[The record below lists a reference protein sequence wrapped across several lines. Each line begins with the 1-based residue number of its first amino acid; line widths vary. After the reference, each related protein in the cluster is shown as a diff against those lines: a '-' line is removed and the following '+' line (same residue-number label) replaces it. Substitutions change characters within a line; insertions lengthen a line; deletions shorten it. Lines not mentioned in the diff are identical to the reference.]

1 MATLTPSHPQARSRS
16 VWRITLKYL
25 GILTLISLLLGCV
38 SLYWL
43 IRKALPKLDGQLSVS
58 GLTAEVQVLR
68 DGHGVPTIEATNL
81 EDLFV
86 AQGYVTAQDRLWQ
99 MDIMRRFA
107 AGETAEIL
115 GASLVAHD
123 REQRILGLRE
133 AARNALKQL
142 SQRDRVYF
150 EAYAR
155 GVNAFIDS
163 HKDQL
168 PLEFRVLRYVPKAWS
183 VEDSLLMGA
192 RMVQD
197 LNHGPY
203 ETALTREKIL
213 AKIGPELTADLYVNS
228 SWRDRPPSSAS
239 LRMEDDQKNGNSDE
253 DEDEEGE
260 PISNSPGAVTRVTG
274 DRLPP
279 SRPNY
284 SVSDIKLIPGSN
296 NWVVSGEHTVTGKPL
311 LSNDMHLTHQMPNLW
326 YEAHLRAGDY
336 DVAGVTLPGMPFVIV
351 GHNQRIAWGFTNV
364 GPTVEEVYV
373 ETFNDHGQYQTP
385 DGWKDPEHRKE
396 VIHVKEGSDVT
407 VDVTLT
413 RHGPII
419 TDLVP
424 GESRKLAL
432 RWTLYDSLQDPF
444 FDVNSARNWEE
455 FRKALSN
462 WDAPAQNVV
471 FADVDGHI
479 GYQATGHIPI
489 RLNGDGGLP
498 VNGADDQ
505 HEWKGYVPFDDLPRV
520 FDPPSGILATANG
533 RITPNG
539 YKYSLSSEWGSPWR
553 TDRILR
559 VLNSGKKLA
568 PPDMLALQTDV
579 SSAFDRYCAERFVYS
594 MDHIDKISD
603 RAKQAREMLRD
614 WDGRMSM
621 DASAP
626 TIETLARRE
635 LARLILEP
643 KLGAAPQDHEDST
656 LNWKDYHW
664 EMSSVWLE
672 NILMKQPARW
682 LPKEYPNYDAL
693 LAASIEAAV
702 NRPEAPAD
710 LKNWKWGTFSPIEVH
725 HPVLSRVPFIGRWTG
740 PGFHPQSGDG
750 YTVKQVGRTFGPSE
764 RFTANLAAFDEST
777 LNVVTGQSGNFT
789 SPYYMDQ
796 WKAWYEG
803 TTFVFPFSKEA
814 VARTKTHELKLVP
827 IK

>member
-81 EDLFV
+81 EDLFL

-260 PISNSPGAVTRVTG
+260 PISN
-274 DRLPP
+274 
-279 SRPNY
+279 
-284 SVSDIKLIPGSN
+284 
-296 NWVVSGEHTVTGKPL
+296 
-311 LSNDMHLTHQMPNLW
+311 
-326 YEAHLRAGDY
+326 
-336 DVAGVTLPGMPFVIV
+336 
-351 GHNQRIAWGFTNV
+351 
-364 GPTVEEVYV
+364 
-373 ETFNDHGQYQTP
+373 
-385 DGWKDPEHRKE
+385 
-396 VIHVKEGSDVT
+396 
-407 VDVTLT
+407 
-413 RHGPII
+413 
-419 TDLVP
+419 
-424 GESRKLAL
+424 
-432 RWTLYDSLQDPF
+432 
-444 FDVNSARNWEE
+444 
-455 FRKALSN
+455 
-462 WDAPAQNVV
+462 
-471 FADVDGHI
+471 
-479 GYQATGHIPI
+479 
-489 RLNGDGGLP
+489 
-498 VNGADDQ
+498 
-505 HEWKGYVPFDDLPRV
+505 
-520 FDPPSGILATANG
+520 
-533 RITPNG
+533 
-539 YKYSLSSEWGSPWR
+539 
-553 TDRILR
+553 
-559 VLNSGKKLA
+559 
-568 PPDMLALQTDV
+568 
-579 SSAFDRYCAERFVYS
+579 
-594 MDHIDKISD
+594 
-603 RAKQAREMLRD
+603 
-614 WDGRMSM
+614 
-621 DASAP
+621 
-626 TIETLARRE
+626 
-635 LARLILEP
+635 
-643 KLGAAPQDHEDST
+643 
-656 LNWKDYHW
+656 
-664 EMSSVWLE
+664 
-672 NILMKQPARW
+672 
-682 LPKEYPNYDAL
+682 
-693 LAASIEAAV
+693 
-702 NRPEAPAD
+702 
-710 LKNWKWGTFSPIEVH
+710 
-725 HPVLSRVPFIGRWTG
+725 
-740 PGFHPQSGDG
+740 
-750 YTVKQVGRTFGPSE
+750 
-764 RFTANLAAFDEST
+764 
-777 LNVVTGQSGNFT
+777 
-789 SPYYMDQ
+789 
-796 WKAWYEG
+796 
-803 TTFVFPFSKEA
+803 
-814 VARTKTHELKLVP
+814 
-827 IK
+827 